1 MRSLFFAII
10 GLSGALSANAADIP
24 LYPTGPSEDAA
35 FLRFVNAADG
45 SLELVAAGSEAHLR
59 LEGTTR
65 VSDYLTVGSDKPIKG
80 QLLRAGKSYPLDLS
94 VKPGEFATVL
104 GVPTADN
111 GLQVLTVSEQ
121 PDDFNGLKVSLGF
134 YSLDA
139 SCRDASVL
147 VAGRDVELFKA
158 VANGS
163 VQRRSINPV
172 KLSVQLRCAD
182 ALVGEPLVFEQFK
195 AGERYSLFLVPS
207 ATGPR
212 LFQALDTLAR

>member
-1 MRSLFFAII
+1 VKKQFIALVGIAA
-10 GLSGALSANAADIP
+10 ALSVQAAEIP

-45 SLELVAAGSEAHLR
+45 SLELVAAGSQAHLR
-59 LEGTTR
+59 LDGATR
-65 VSDYLTVGSDKPIKG
+65 VSDYLAVASDQPIKG
-80 QLLRAGKSYPLDLS
+80 QLQRDGKSYPLDLS
-94 VKPGEFATVL
+94 VKPGEFASVV

-121 PDDFNGLKVSLGF
+121 PDDFNSLKVSLGF

-147 VAGRDVELFKA
+147 VAGRNVELFKA
-158 VANGS
+158 VATGS
-163 VQRRSINPV
+163 LQRRSINPV

-182 ALVGEPLVFEQFK
+182 ALVGEPLVFDQFK

-212 LFQALDTLAR
+212 LFQALDSLAR